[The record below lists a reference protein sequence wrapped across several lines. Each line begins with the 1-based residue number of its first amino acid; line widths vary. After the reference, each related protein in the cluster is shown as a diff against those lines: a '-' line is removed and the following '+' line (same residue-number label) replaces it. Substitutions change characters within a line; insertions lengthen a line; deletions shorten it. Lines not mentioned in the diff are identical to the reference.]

1 MTEKEGILQLDLHDV
16 YQEPLQENVDILLR
30 HQVLTDNPVLRGL
43 DGSKRLEIK
52 KLYAVPQGLYSLE
65 VNTLGYL
72 PVIQFV
78 NVAAAPGSSVAMTLP
93 VNPRKV
99 QRIDW
104 CPYAELENGAR
115 AVLEAS
121 GKVLGFEGKSGEDLY
136 DAFDEI
142 RKAGLLNIFA
152 KTGKTLLADGTLVLS
167 YIQRLNELRGDR
179 FYAVVTKQLREN
191 TKNSVAAGLFEVASE
206 ALHRPPDGF
215 TGVNPQESTLP
226 K

>member
-78 NVAAAPGSSVAMTLP
+78 NVAAAPGDRKSV
-93 VNPRKV
+93 V
-99 QRIDW
+99 
-104 CPYAELENGAR
+104 
-115 AVLEAS
+115 
-121 GKVLGFEGKSGEDLY
+121 
-136 DAFDEI
+136 
-142 RKAGLLNIFA
+142 
-152 KTGKTLLADGTLVLS
+152 
-167 YIQRLNELRGDR
+167 
-179 FYAVVTKQLREN
+179 
-191 TKNSVAAGLFEVASE
+191 
-206 ALHRPPDGF
+206 
-215 TGVNPQESTLP
+215 
-226 K
+226 